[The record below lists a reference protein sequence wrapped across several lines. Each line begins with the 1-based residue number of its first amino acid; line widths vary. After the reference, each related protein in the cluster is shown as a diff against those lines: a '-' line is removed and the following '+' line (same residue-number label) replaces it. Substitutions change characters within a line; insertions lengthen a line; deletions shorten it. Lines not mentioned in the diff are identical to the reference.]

1 MCLVRTALDQ
11 STRRTACSASLFN
24 HQFLTSLSPL
34 FDQRCPSVHYLQ
46 CETGYMAYCLDIT
59 YVLCYLARMMSDAT
73 ESHTTR
79 SWSMRLSDS
88 SASCTQ
94 FWITAQISR
103 PATFDLR
110 CPAHNYRRL
119 LDDCHLVPGSSR
131 MLLLFHLDPRKSVLT
146 ASSHLLLIKT
156 YAFCVAGRSPKC
168 SPSWLLASFRH
179 LIRAIS
185 STLHTVRQHSYS
197 FPSLG
202 YSLSPQRER

>member
-1 MCLVRTALDQ
+1 MSKR
-11 STRRTACSASLFN
+11 
-24 HQFLTSLSPL
+24 PY
-34 FDQRCPSVHYLQ
+34 FDLIIFDVKR
-46 CETGYMAYCLDIT
+46 II
-59 YVLCYLARMMSDAT
+59 
-73 ESHTTR
+73 
-79 SWSMRLSDS
+79 SDS
-88 SASCTQ
+88 SANCTQ
-94 FWITAQISR
+94 FWITARISL

-119 LDDCHLVPGSSR
+119 LGDCHLVPSSTR
-131 MLLLFHLDPRKSVLT
+131 VLLLFHLDPRKSVLT

-185 STLHTVRQHSYS
+185 STLPVRQRSYS

>member
-1 MCLVRTALDQ
+1 MV
-11 STRRTACSASLFN
+11 
-24 HQFLTSLSPL
+24 
-34 FDQRCPSVHYLQ
+34 
-46 CETGYMAYCLDIT
+46 YCLDIT

-79 SWSMRLSDS
+79 SWSIRLSDS
-88 SASCTQ
+88 SANCTQ
-94 FWITAQISR
+94 FWITARISL

-119 LDDCHLVPGSSR
+119 LGDCHLVPSSTR
-131 MLLLFHLDPRKSVLT
+131 VLLLFHLDPRKSVLT

-185 STLHTVRQHSYS
+185 STLPQSDNAHTAFRHSGIPYRHKGS
-197 FPSLG
+197 DNFGKSVMPPTSQAENSKTSYVIHESRYTYMYILN
-202 YSLSPQRER
+202 